1 VLQRRQTLRRN
12 TENSRN
18 QMKRISVLV
27 ALASLAVSGCSTDQ
41 FARVVYYTFRVQ
53 NQMPD
58 STPPLQPR
66 GEPMSYDRYQQE
78 RRGESR

>member
-1 VLQRRQTLRRN
+1 
-12 TENSRN
+12 
-18 QMKRISVLV
+18 MKLLLVLV
-27 ALASLAVSGCSTDQ
+27 TLACLAGCSTDQ

-58 STPPLQPR
+58 STPPLQSR

>member
-1 VLQRRQTLRRN
+1 MQASAALQHL
-12 TENSRN
+12 EISGKP
-18 QMKRISVLV
+18 MKRLSALVL
-27 ALASLAVSGCSTDQ
+27 ACLAVSGCTTDQ
-41 FARVVYYTFRVQ
+41 IARVVYYTFSVR

-58 STPPLQPR
+58 STPPLQSR